1 MEDKRI
7 LVIAGIGFVLLML
20 FFGWCYTKKSPK
32 VEKWGWRIMGLL
44 MAVFVVFTLWYHVPI
59 RCKDHVQVVD
69 IRTQKEEVI
78 VMELFIRRSYL
89 NGTRVSGWISTPQD
103 TYGTYGE
110 GALTRDKGRYH
121 CNALFKSDV
130 TSAPSFD
137 NSIHGLTVGF
147 SRGFEDVTYLDLLER
162 RLEDEWY
169 WYQTPAKP

>member
-1 MEDKRI
+1 MEDNRI
-7 LVIAGIGFVLLML
+7 FVIAGMVFVLLML
-20 FFGWCYTKKSPK
+20 FFGWCYTKKSPR

-44 MAVFVVFTLWYHVPI
+44 AAVFVVFTLWYHVPV

-69 IRTQKEEVI
+69 PQTQKEEVI

-89 NGTRVSGWISTPQD
+89 KGTQVSGWICTPQD
-103 TYGTYGE
+103 TYGTYGVGE
-110 GALTRDKGRYH
+110 LTRDKGYYH

-137 NSIHGLTVGF
+137 NSIHGFTVGF
-147 SRGFEDVTYLDLLER
+147 SRGFKNVTYLDLLER
-162 RLEDEWY
+162 RLEGEWY